1 VHDLNSGKIWFIHS
15 ESSDEKEVSIP
26 LPNPWRIKAH
36 GKIIRHVPI
45 TLYSD
50 DTSGNS
56 SKQFNKHISFY
67 FMLSGLPPNV
77 SKQEYNCHFLSS
89 SNVAGVLELSNQIVE
104 ELK

>member
-1 VHDLNSGKIWFIHS
+1 LVYSFK

-36 GKIIRHVPI
+36 CRVIRHVPI

-67 FMLSGLPPNV
+67 FTLSGLPPNV
-77 SKQEYNCHFLSS
+77 SNQEYNCHFLSS
-89 SNVAGVLELSNQIVE
+89 SNIAGVLELSNQIVE